1 MQSNDIRKLLTAVAA
16 LGLMMV
22 FLIVSAIGLIVMV
35 QLQPEILTN
44 WFADSKEEVP
54 AVEVQVVDE
63 EWTDEKIE
71 EVGLVQGEGL
81 QLVLA
86 NCTNCHSAKLVTQ
99 NRFTRE
105 GWIQVIRW
113 MQETQGFWDLGPNED
128 PIVDYLSTHFA
139 PEAKGRRKPLEVE
152 WYSLE

>member
-35 QLQPEILTN
+35 QFQPEILTN

-113 MQETQGFWDLGPNED
+113 MQETQGFWDLGSNED

>member
-35 QLQPEILTN
+35 QFQPEILTK
-44 WFADSKEEVP
+44 WFADSKKEVP

-128 PIVDYLSTHFA
+128 PILDYLSTHFA

>member
-1 MQSNDIRKLLTAVAA
+1 MTAISA

-22 FLIVSAIGLIVMV
+22 FLVISAIGLILMV
-35 QLQPEILTN
+35 QYQPEILAG
-44 WFADSKEEVP
+44 WFADSKEEVVAQEDVP
-54 AVEVQVVDE
+54 VDV
-63 EWTDEKIE
+63 EWTSEKLE
-71 EVGLVQGEGL
+71 EVGLVEGEGL

>member
-1 MQSNDIRKLLTAVAA
+1 MEGADIRKLMTAISA

-22 FLIVSAIGLIVMV
+22 FLVISAIGLILMV
-35 QLQPEILTN
+35 QYQPEILAG
-44 WFADSKEEVP
+44 WFADSKEEVVAQEDVP
-54 AVEVQVVDE
+54 VDV
-63 EWTDEKIE
+63 EWTSEKLE
-71 EVGLVQGEGL
+71 EVGLVEGEGL

>member
-1 MQSNDIRKLLTAVAA
+1 MESNDIRKLLTAVSA
-16 LGLMMV
+16 LSVMMV
-22 FLIVSAIGLIVMV
+22 FLIVSAIGLVVMV
-35 QLQPEILTN
+35 QFQPEILSN
-44 WFADSKEEVP
+44 WFSNNKEEVS
-54 AVEVQVVDE
+54 AVEVQAEEE
-63 EWTDEKIE
+63 EWTEEKLE
-71 EVGLVQGEGL
+71 EVGLVQGDGL

-128 PIVDYLSTHFA
+128 PIVDYLSIHFA
-139 PEAKGRRKPLEVE
+139 PDAKGRRKPLEVE

>member
-1 MQSNDIRKLLTAVAA
+1 MEGADIRKLMTAISA

-22 FLIVSAIGLIVMV
+22 FLVISVIGLILMV
-35 QLQPEILTN
+35 QYQPEILAG
-44 WFADSKEEVP
+44 WFADSKEEVVAQEDVP
-54 AVEVQVVDE
+54 VDV
-63 EWTDEKIE
+63 EWTSEKLE
-71 EVGLVQGEGL
+71 EVGLVEGEGL

>member
-1 MQSNDIRKLLTAVAA
+1 MEGADIRKLMTAISA

-22 FLIVSAIGLIVMV
+22 FLVISAIGLILMV
-35 QLQPEILTN
+35 QYQPEILAG
-44 WFADSKEEVP
+44 WFANSKEEVVAQEDVP
-54 AVEVQVVDE
+54 VDV
-63 EWTDEKIE
+63 EWTSEKLE
-71 EVGLVQGEGL
+71 EVGLVEGEGL

>member
-1 MQSNDIRKLLTAVAA
+1 MTAVAA

>member
-1 MQSNDIRKLLTAVAA
+1 MEGADIRKLMTVISA

-22 FLIVSAIGLIVMV
+22 FLVISAIGLILMV
-35 QLQPEILTN
+35 QYQPEILAG
-44 WFADSKEEVP
+44 WFANSKEEVVAQEDVP
-54 AVEVQVVDE
+54 VDV
-63 EWTDEKIE
+63 EWTSEKLE
-71 EVGLVQGEGL
+71 EVGLVEGEGL